1 MEEILGTKKLIAVA
15 AGLLSGAF
23 ALSACAPPPAP
34 APQPTATDTSAPSG
48 PTAISVMWNQPLY
61 SLNQNTTFGN
71 ATANNIIKYMTD
83 SSFNYYDKELNLV
96 PDTSYGTYEKVSDDP
111 LTVTQTLAD
120 TAVWSDGVPVTAADM
135 ILAFGAISGNFNTVK
150 GDDVLKLQ
158 DEDGNPIP
166 AGEGDVYF
174 DSTDPGLALVKE
186 LPTIGDDNKTITYS
200 YSKPFADWEIR
211 VGTLGGGL
219 PAHIVAKR
227 ALGIDDPTAAK
238 QAVVDAFQ
246 KNDKVALSKL
256 ANVWSIDWNIVEFPT
271 GDEDLLIGSGPY
283 RMTAYEKA
291 AFLTLTK
298 DEAYKGAH
306 AGQVDTI
313 TVRYN
318 EDPMAAVQALQNNE
332 VQLISPQST
341 SDILQAVQETEG
353 LTVLTG
359 LEGTYEHVDLTFNN
373 GGPFDPATYG
383 GDAEKASKVRKAFLL
398 TIPRNKILDDI
409 IKPLYAESNVRNSFT
424 VTPGAP
430 NYDSIVAANKMGEVF
445 ADVDLDGA
453 KALLAE
459 VGVKDAP
466 KVRVLYGKSNVRRQ
480 QQFQLIK
487 DSAEQAGFEVID
499 AGSDTWGQKLGD
511 GSYDASLFGWQST
524 STALTESDANYRTGG
539 LNNFGGYS
547 NKQVDGLFDELQ
559 TAIEPADQDRILGEI
574 EAHLVADNFGITIF
588 QFPSVTAFKENV
600 TGIDPITIAPT
611 IFYGFWNWQVAA

>member
-1 MEEILGTKKLIAVA
+1 MGTKKLIALA
-15 AGLLSGAF
+15 AGLVASAL

-34 APQPTATDTSAPSG
+34 EPQPTATGTDAPTTPAG
-48 PTAISVMWNQPLY
+48 PTAVSVMWNQPLY

-96 PDTSYGTYEKVSDDP
+96 PDTSYGTYEKLSDDP

-150 GDDVLKLQ
+150 GDDVAALQ
-158 DEDGNPIP
+158 DENGNPIP
-166 AGEGDVYF
+166 AGEGEVYF
-174 DSTDPGLALVKE
+174 DSTDPGLALVKD
-186 LPTIGDDNKTITYS
+186 LPTIDSDKQITYS

-211 VGTLGGGL
+211 VGSLGGGL

-246 KNDKVALSKL
+246 KNDKAALSKL
-256 ANVWSIDWNIVEFPT
+256 ANVWSIDWNLVEFPT

-283 RMTAYEKA
+283 RVTAYEKD
-291 AFLTLTK
+291 AFLTVTK

-332 VQLISPQST
+332 VQLISPQAT
-341 SDILQAVQETEG
+341 ADILAAVQGTDG
-353 LTVLTG
+353 VTVLTG
-359 LEGTYEHVDLTFNN
+359 QEGTFEHVDLTFNN
-373 GGPFDPATYG
+373 GGPFDPKTYG
-383 GDAEKASKVRKAFLL
+383 GDADKANKVRKAFLL
-398 TIPRNKILDDI
+398 TIPRNKILSDI
-409 IKPLYAESNVRNSFT
+409 IVPLFAESQVRNSFT
-424 VTPGAP
+424 VVPGSP
-430 NYDSIVAANKMGEVF
+430 SYDTIVAANKMGEVF
-445 ADVDLDGA
+445 ADVDIDGA

-459 VGVKDAP
+459 AGVTEAP
-466 KVRVLYGKSNVRRQ
+466 KVRILYGASNVRRQ
-480 QQFQLIK
+480 QQFALIK

-547 NKQVDGLFDELQ
+547 NEKVDGLFDELQ
-559 TAIEPADQDRILGEI
+559 TAVDPAEQDRILGEI
-574 EAHLVADNFGITIF
+574 EAQLVADNFGVTIF
-588 QFPSVTAFKENV
+588 QFPSVTAYKSDV
-600 TGIDPITIAPT
+600 TGVDPITIAPT

>member
-1 MEEILGTKKLIAVA
+1 MGTKKLIAVA
-15 AGLLSGAF
+15 AGLVATAL

-34 APQPTATDTSAPSG
+34 APAPQPTASGTDAPAPSG
-48 PTAISVMWNQPLY
+48 PTAVSVMWNQPLY

-83 SSFNYYDKELNLV
+83 SSFGYYDKELNLV
-96 PDTSYGTYEKVSDDP
+96 PDTSYGTYEKLSDDP

-150 GDDVLKLQ
+150 GKDVQKLQ
-158 DEDGNPIP
+158 DENGNPIP

-174 DSTDPGLALVKE
+174 DSTDPGLGLVKE
-186 LPTIGDDNKTITYS
+186 LPTIDSDKQITYT

-211 VGTLGGGL
+211 AASSLGGGL

-227 ALGIDDPTAAK
+227 ALGIEDPTAAK

-246 KNDKVALSKL
+246 KNDKAALSKL
-256 ANVWSIDWNIVEFPT
+256 ANVWSIDWNVVEMPS
-271 GDEDLLIGSGPY
+271 DPDLLVGSGPY
-283 RMTAYEKA
+283 RITAYEKD
-291 AFLTLTK
+291 AFLTVTK
-298 DEAYKGAH
+298 DENYKGQH
-306 AGQVDTI
+306 VGQVDTI
-313 TVRYN
+313 TVRYS

-341 SDILQAVQETEG
+341 ADILTAVQETPD

-359 LEGTYEHVDLTFNN
+359 LEGTFEHVDLTFNN

-383 GDAEKASKVRKAFLL
+383 GDEAKANKVRQAFLL

-409 IKPLYAESNVRNSFT
+409 VKPLFAESNVRNSFI
-424 VTPGAP
+424 VVPGAP
-430 NYDSIVAANKMGEVF
+430 NYDTIVAANKMGEVF
-445 ADVDLDGA
+445 ADVDIDGA

-459 VGVKDAP
+459 AGATAP
-466 KVRVLYGKSNVRRQ
+466 KVRILYGASNVRRQ
-480 QQFQLIK
+480 QQFALIK

-547 NKQVDGLFDELQ
+547 NEKVDGLFDELQ
-559 TAIEPADQDRILGEI
+559 TAVDPAEQDRILGEI
-574 EAHLVADNFGITIF
+574 EAQLVADNFGVTIF
-588 QFPSVTAFKENV
+588 QFPSVTAFKSNV
-600 TGIDPITIAPT
+600 TGVDPITIAPT
-611 IFYGFWNWQVAA
+611 IFYGFWNWQVTA